1 MEEIRLFPETIPVIP
16 CPDVRLRMTTKDDL
30 RDLYRLFCIEDIRYE
45 FLITEGG
52 REKFEEYFSFSLA
65 KNKAGGMLEIGGG
78 VYYIGAHYVIEI
90 RTDEN
95 AAPLTIGFIDCKGRP
110 YSDPNEQMEVVE
122 VSYAMHPMMRRK
134 GLTSLSLYVLSEYIL
149 EHVGGYDAVHL
160 SILTTN
166 VASAAVASA
175 CGFTEKEGLFCLDSK
190 HSGNRVHT
198 MWFKRQTTD
207 PNELWQ
213 RGVNAMMRH
222 DFENMAQFMLM
233 LDKKGLAPMG
243 LPRSEVKFAIG
254 VAYYHKG
261 DNALARKYVEEA
273 YEMGK
278 RGIEIDHLRNKLK

>member
-1 MEEIRLFPETIPVIP
+1 MEEVHLFPETIPVIP

-30 RDLYRLFCIEDIRYE
+30 RDIYRLLSIEDISYE
-45 FLITEGG
+45 FLITEGSS
-52 REKFEEYFSFSLA
+52 EQLENYLSFALE
-65 KNKAGGMLEIGGG
+65 KNKAGGMIEIGGG

-95 AAPLTIGFIDCKGRP
+95 AAPLTIGFIECKGRP
-110 YSDPNEQMEVVE
+110 YSDPDEKMEVVE
-122 VSYAMHPMMRRK
+122 VTYAMLPMMRHK

-160 SILTTN
+160 NILTTN
-166 VASAAVASA
+166 KASAAVASA
-175 CGFTEKEGLFCLDSK
+175 CGFTKKEGHFCIDEK
-190 HSGNRVHT
+190 RRNRVHT

-233 LDKKGLAPMG
+233 LDKKELAPMG

-261 DNALARKYVEEA
+261 DNTLARKYVEEA

-278 RGIEIDHLRNKLK
+278 CGIEIDHLRNKLK

>member
-1 MEEIRLFPETIPVIP
+1 MEEVHLFPETIPVIP

-30 RDLYRLFCIEDIRYE
+30 RDIYRLLSIEDISYE
-45 FLITEGG
+45 FLITEGSSG
-52 REKFEEYFSFSLA
+52 QLENYLSFALE
-65 KNKAGGMLEIGGG
+65 KNKAGGMIEIGGG

-95 AAPLTIGFIDCKGRP
+95 SAPLTIGFIECKGRP
-110 YSDPNEQMEVVE
+110 YSDPDENMEVVE
-122 VSYAMHPMMRRK
+122 VTYAMLPMMRHK

-160 SILTTN
+160 NILTTN
-166 VASAAVASA
+166 KASAAVASA
-175 CGFTEKEGLFCLDSK
+175 CGFTKKEGHFCIDEK
-190 HSGNRVHT
+190 RRNRVHT

-233 LDKKGLAPMG
+233 LDKKELAPMG

-261 DNALARKYVEEA
+261 DNTLARKYVEEA

-278 RGIEIDHLRNKLK
+278 CGIEIDHLRNKLK

>member
-1 MEEIRLFPETIPVIP
+1 MEEVHLFPETIPVIP

-30 RDLYRLFCIEDIRYE
+30 RDIYRLLSIEDISYE
-45 FLITEGG
+45 FLITEGSS
-52 REKFEEYFSFSLA
+52 EQLENYLSFALE
-65 KNKAGGMLEIGGG
+65 KNKAGGMIEIGGG

-95 AAPLTIGFIDCKGRP
+95 AAPLTIGFIECKGRP
-110 YSDPNEQMEVVE
+110 YSDPDEKMEVVE
-122 VSYAMHPMMRRK
+122 VTYAMLPMMRHK

-160 SILTTN
+160 NILTTN
-166 VASAAVASA
+166 KASAAVASA
-175 CGFTEKEGLFCLDSK
+175 CGFTKKEGHFCIDEK
-190 HSGNRVHT
+190 RRNRVHT
-198 MWFKRQTTD
+198 MWFKRQTTA

-233 LDKKGLAPMG
+233 LDKKELAPMG

-261 DNALARKYVEEA
+261 DNTLARKYVEEA

-278 RGIEIDHLRNKLK
+278 CGIEIDHLRNKLK